1 MKTCLLF
8 KSSLPAFAG
17 SFCGICFV
25 WGQGGGHA
33 SVDGLGLGGA
43 FVAAS
48 LGRPSNNRF
57 MPLCKSFHEQHAIVT
72 HQAPHE
78 RKPCADC
85 PGCSWQHDL

>member
-17 SFCGICFV
+17 SFCGVCFV
-25 WGQGGGHA
+25 WGRGGGHA
-33 SVDGLGLGGA
+33 SVDGLRLGG
-43 FVAAS
+43 AS

-57 MPLCKSFHEQHAIVT
+57 MPLCKGFHEQHAIVT

-85 PGCSWQHDL
+85 PGSSWQRDL